1 LPIKID
7 PHIHSIYSDGY
18 GRIEE
23 ILRIA
28 KLKNLDGIA
37 ITDHNTIKGYLKA
50 KQINNDKQFIIIP
63 GIEVETDAGHI
74 IILGIEDEPPR
85 RGKMKYEEAIEWAK
99 ENNGLTILAHPAIG
113 RFKLEKWIK
122 NKPNAIEVINSL
134 YPASILINRG
144 LKLAE
149 KLKLPKTAGSDAH
162 HPEDI
167 ANAYTTINVN
177 SLKIDEILEA
187 IRRGEIKFNGKL
199 SPIKTRIKIGLSYT
213 LKNLIYKALE
223 KH

>member
-1 LPIKID
+1 MPIKID

-74 IILGIEDEPPR
+74 
-85 RGKMKYEEAIEWAK
+85 K
-99 ENNGLTILAHPAIG
+99 
-113 RFKLEKWIK
+113 
-122 NKPNAIEVINSL
+122 S
-134 YPASILINRG
+134 
-144 LKLAE
+144 
-149 KLKLPKTAGSDAH
+149 
-162 HPEDI
+162 
-167 ANAYTTINVN
+167 
-177 SLKIDEILEA
+177 
-187 IRRGEIKFNGKL
+187 
-199 SPIKTRIKIGLSYT
+199 
-213 LKNLIYKALE
+213 
-223 KH
+223 